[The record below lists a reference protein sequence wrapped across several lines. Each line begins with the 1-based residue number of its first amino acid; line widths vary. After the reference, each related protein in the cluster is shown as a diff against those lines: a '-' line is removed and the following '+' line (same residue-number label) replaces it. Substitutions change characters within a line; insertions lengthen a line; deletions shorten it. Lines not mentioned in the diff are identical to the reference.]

1 MKTKRTL
8 VLISFLLLSISIA
21 AGLFWRGEPAPLEFT
36 DIKGISI
43 ISPPVSLP
51 DINLKDHNGKR
62 ITLDDFKGH
71 WSMAFFGYT
80 HCPDV
85 CPTSLAVMK
94 RVATKLRKEG
104 QERDTHY
111 LFVSLDPFRDTPEVL
126 KEYITFFDPDFI
138 GITGDKTEIDKLSE
152 RVGVIYDYEG
162 DVRDED
168 FIVNHYAAIL
178 IIDPDARLRAHILP
192 PHSVEKVSTAFNRI
206 RDYYGD

>member
-8 VLISFLLLSISIA
+8 VLISFLLISISVA
-21 AGLFWRGEPAPLEFT
+21 AGLFWRGEPPPLEFT

-94 RVATKLRKEG
+94 RVA
-104 QERDTHY
+104 
-111 LFVSLDPFRDTPEVL
+111 
-126 KEYITFFDPDFI
+126 
-138 GITGDKTEIDKLSE
+138 
-152 RVGVIYDYEG
+152 
-162 DVRDED
+162 
-168 FIVNHYAAIL
+168 
-178 IIDPDARLRAHILP
+178 
-192 PHSVEKVSTAFNRI
+192 
-206 RDYYGD
+206 